1 MINKQ
6 KENIIA
12 IIISKEGI
20 MLWEVKKE
28 DQEPKRETRIK

>member
-12 IIISKEGI
+12 IIITKEGI